1 MAVGFQCVSELQ
13 RLQKEFATSLE
24 ALSST
29 YDGIQAAIEGIPELL
44 AAAKEASEDMAPSP
58 GALGIV
64 SPLNDNGINGI
75 NGEKEKFELSA
86 DGVPTM
92 TKATKSQHTNKLKQK
107 QESTAAMMSQREGL
121 RLLDDWSESFVVSQE
136 EAIVIYNN
144 LFRIKDRLKNASG
157 SPAGTSMQSVS
168 NAFHMWLGKWHYF
181 WQIFTLG
188 LVFVDFLA
196 VPINLA
202 WADESR
208 SSELMVAYFR
218 VAPFLWG
225 FDVIMSFVPG
235 LLEKSI
241 EKGFNRLK
249 SYIFRR
255 FFIDVGLVVL
265 DFVLLNGLL
274 NENFRAFSLIRLS
287 RITKFKGVV
296 GSWENRLAASGN
308 MRFVLYLTIF
318 QAIARVLAVNHVLAC
333 LLYYVG
339 RIGDENGLPNWIV
352 RYGVSDFTT
361 IFKYMLCFNWVIA
374 EYTPAPFPYQP
385 QNEYEQAVIIVIILS
400 CLPLLGAQIGKISG
414 TLNLLTEKAKER
426 DTVRRDLQRWLF
438 KTNAPERLTTRM
450 LDSLNDV
457 LQSKDSPLD
466 VKQPI
471 ALKFLPSTL
480 LEELH
485 IVKIRDKLSIH
496 GLFKMLMNDR
506 IGIAGP
512 LATAFR
518 TVNFVQGEDVFAH
531 GKKAE
536 GLIIIQSGEFLL
548 HMPRADGSMANRGS
562 RRAGWDA
569 GSKMAQDTW
578 LAELCLYSQ
587 MTHASYL
594 TAQNYSK
601 ILFAPVPEFVNA
613 VQGSP
618 AAVVAVHE
626 YATRL
631 LNLYAKQKETMG
643 WEIMSED
650 VTEVAVQH
658 TQLSDLLEPGTGR
671 MNQFKSTEELDF
683 SGAVATLVRK
693 ELSNEDIIENIKEQ
707 FPELR
712 ESGIYS
718 QLQFDDEADRA
729 MLSMLSAVWILKD
742 DYTSMV
748 ASQKKAETRLVERT
762 FRSIQ
767 DFLGIK
773 RMSQEQ
779 LTAALVILALR
790 GLSKSEDFSKL
801 CPPSERRTPEQVLN
815 YAISH
820 LDAFLPSMACLRGDA
835 YDYLVSTARMLKE
848 FNFAQLLQGE
858 NNPHS
863 VWLLQCSLQ
872 EEGEKVF
879 GIYLFVQ
886 VCMLCGVT
894 GHVTLKGSMFLNE
907 LNGRSLLKGL
917 ACLQHV
923 SDEEPQTV
931 YWRYIASR
939 AQALNLQVKTP
950 SHLVLARLACLTR
963 TVESDALQN
972 LASDW
977 ETLTAAE
984 KDALYEIFLT
994 DGLYHKAFIFLYL
1007 PMFLTNAV
1015 ANLDLGL
1022 RRGLQFLVELYNKLL
1037 MHRCLSA
1044 EVYTVKVD
1052 ISSLAA
1058 LAKEVDDVRLLRQC
1072 LDYSRIVQ
1080 HAHGVTVLLTA
1091 ESYQVLS
1098 GQLVNENRSADLLEM
1113 MMAQQRRI
1121 EEAVLQK
1128 GKGPRQAVLLRRAST
1143 QQSNNEQVVSDSF

>member
-1 MAVGFQCVSELQ
+1 
-13 RLQKEFATSLE
+13 
-24 ALSST
+24 
-29 YDGIQAAIEGIPELL
+29 
-44 AAAKEASEDMAPSP
+44 
-58 GALGIV
+58 
-64 SPLNDNGINGI
+64 
-75 NGEKEKFELSA
+75 
-86 DGVPTM
+86 M

-144 LFRIKDRLKNASG
+144 LFRLKDRLKKSSG
-157 SPAGTSMQSVS
+157 TPAGTSMQSVS

-208 SSELMVAYFR
+208 GSELMVAYFR

-225 FDVIMSFVPG
+225 SDVIMSFVPG
-235 LLEKSI
+235 LLEKSV
-241 EKGFNRLK
+241 EAGFNRVK
-249 SYIFRR
+249 SYISRR

-352 RYGVSDFTT
+352 RYGVSDFST

-536 GLIIIQSGEFLL
+536 GEVLPPNE
-548 HMPRADGSMANRGS
+548 
-562 RRAGWDA
+562 
-569 GSKMAQDTW
+569 DTW

-587 MTHASYL
+587 MTHAS
-594 TAQNYSK
+594 NYSK
-601 ILFAPVPEFVNA
+601 ILTAPVLEFVNA

-643 WEIMSED
+643 WEMMSED

-671 MNQFKSTEELDF
+671 MNQFKSSEELDF

-693 ELSNEDIIENIKEQ
+693 ELSNDDIIENIKEQ

-712 ESGIYS
+712 ERR
-718 QLQFDDEADRA
+718 LQA
-729 MLSMLSAVWILKD
+729 
-742 DYTSMV
+742 
-748 ASQKKAETRLVERT
+748 
-762 FRSIQ
+762 FR
-767 DFLGIK
+767 
-773 RMSQEQ
+773 
-779 LTAALVILALR
+779 
-790 GLSKSEDFSKL
+790 DFSKL

-1022 RRGLQFLVELYNKLL
+1022 
-1037 MHRCLSA
+1037 
-1044 EVYTVKVD
+1044 
-1052 ISSLAA
+1052 
-1058 LAKEVDDVRLLRQC
+1058 
-1072 LDYSRIVQ
+1072 
-1080 HAHGVTVLLTA
+1080 
-1091 ESYQVLS
+1091 
-1098 GQLVNENRSADLLEM
+1098 
-1113 MMAQQRRI
+1113 
-1121 EEAVLQK
+1121 
-1128 GKGPRQAVLLRRAST
+1128 
-1143 QQSNNEQVVSDSF
+1143 

>member
-1 MAVGFQCVSELQ
+1 MNLQ
-13 RLQKEFATSLE
+13 VQDVLNLN
-24 ALSST
+24 L
-29 YDGIQAAIEGIPELL
+29 
-44 AAAKEASEDMAPSP
+44 P
-58 GALGIV
+58 GALTWER
-64 SPLNDNGINGI
+64 P
-75 NGEKEKFELSA
+75 
-86 DGVPTM
+86 
-92 TKATKSQHTNKLKQK
+92 
-107 QESTAAMMSQREGL
+107 R
-121 RLLDDWSESFVVSQE
+121 
-136 EAIVIYNN
+136 
-144 LFRIKDRLKNASG
+144 KNASG

-496 GLFKMLMNDR
+496 GLFKMLMNDLWPRIGDR

-587 MTHASYL
+587 MTHAS
-594 TAQNYSK
+594 NYSK

-712 ESGIYS
+712 ERR
-718 QLQFDDEADRA
+718 LQ
-729 MLSMLSAVWILKD
+729 
-742 DYTSMV
+742 
-748 ASQKKAETRLVERT
+748 AS
-762 FRSIQ
+762 
-767 DFLGIK
+767 
-773 RMSQEQ
+773 
-779 LTAALVILALR
+779 
-790 GLSKSEDFSKL
+790 DFSKL

-1058 LAKEVDDVRLLRQC
+1058 LAKEVRLLRQC

-1128 GKGPRQAVLLRRAST
+1128 GKGPRRS
-1143 QQSNNEQVVSDSF
+1143 SFPEVMA

>member
-1 MAVGFQCVSELQ
+1 
-13 RLQKEFATSLE
+13 
-24 ALSST
+24 
-29 YDGIQAAIEGIPELL
+29 
-44 AAAKEASEDMAPSP
+44 
-58 GALGIV
+58 
-64 SPLNDNGINGI
+64 
-75 NGEKEKFELSA
+75 
-86 DGVPTM
+86 
-92 TKATKSQHTNKLKQK
+92 
-107 QESTAAMMSQREGL
+107 
-121 RLLDDWSESFVVSQE
+121 
-136 EAIVIYNN
+136 
-144 LFRIKDRLKNASG
+144 
-157 SPAGTSMQSVS
+157 
-168 NAFHMWLGKWHYF
+168 
-181 WQIFTLG
+181 
-188 LVFVDFLA
+188 
-196 VPINLA
+196 
-202 WADESR
+202 
-208 SSELMVAYFR
+208 
-218 VAPFLWG
+218 
-225 FDVIMSFVPG
+225 
-235 LLEKSI
+235 
-241 EKGFNRLK
+241 
-249 SYIFRR
+249 
-255 FFIDVGLVVL
+255 
-265 DFVLLNGLL
+265 
-274 NENFRAFSLIRLS
+274 
-287 RITKFKGVV
+287 
-296 GSWENRLAASGN
+296 
-308 MRFVLYLTIF
+308 MR
-318 QAIARVLAVNHVLAC
+318 
-333 LLYYVG
+333 
-339 RIGDENGLPNWIV
+339 
-352 RYGVSDFTT
+352 
-361 IFKYMLCFNWVIA
+361 
-374 EYTPAPFPYQP
+374 
-385 QNEYEQAVIIVIILS
+385 
-400 CLPLLGAQIGKISG
+400 
-414 TLNLLTEKAKER
+414 
-426 DTVRRDLQRWLF
+426 
-438 KTNAPERLTTRM
+438 
-450 LDSLNDV
+450 
-457 LQSKDSPLD
+457 
-466 VKQPI
+466 
-471 ALKFLPSTL
+471 
-480 LEELH
+480 
-485 IVKIRDKLSIH
+485 
-496 GLFKMLMNDR
+496 
-506 IGIAGP
+506 
-512 LATAFR
+512 
-518 TVNFVQGEDVFAH
+518 
-531 GKKAE
+531 
-536 GLIIIQSGEFLL
+536 
-548 HMPRADGSMANRGS
+548 
-562 RRAGWDA
+562 
-569 GSKMAQDTW
+569 
-578 LAELCLYSQ
+578 
-587 MTHASYL
+587 
-594 TAQNYSK
+594 
-601 ILFAPVPEFVNA
+601 
-613 VQGSP
+613 
-618 AAVVAVHE
+618 
-626 YATRL
+626 
-631 LNLYAKQKETMG
+631 
-643 WEIMSED
+643 
-650 VTEVAVQH
+650 
-658 TQLSDLLEPGTGR
+658 
-671 MNQFKSTEELDF
+671 
-683 SGAVATLVRK
+683 
-693 ELSNEDIIENIKEQ
+693 
-707 FPELR
+707 
-712 ESGIYS
+712 
-718 QLQFDDEADRA
+718 
-729 MLSMLSAVWILKD
+729 
-742 DYTSMV
+742 
-748 ASQKKAETRLVERT
+748 
-762 FRSIQ
+762 RSIQ

-1143 QQSNNEQVVSDSF
+1143 QQSNLNNEQVVSDSF